1 MWKKIGKHL
10 EKKFENKNWK
20 TKLEKNWRKIGENQA
35 KFIFFNFG
43 AQKSILT
50 PPFTKKKIKKN
61 FGAQKLI
68 LTLPP
73 PKKNKKIANDMNIT
87 QLPHPIQ
94 MALAQKIN
102 LIKI

>member
-1 MWKKIGKHL
+1 MAAGSQTVVNSVRPLKIGG
-10 EKKFENKNWK
+10 EIGE
-20 TKLEKNWRKIGENQA
+20 KIGENQEKIDFF
-35 KFIFFNFG
+35 KFWGPKIDFNPPFHQKINKKNFG

-50 PPFTKKKIKKN
+50 R
-61 FGAQKLI
+61 
-68 LTLPP
+68 PP
-73 PKKNKKIANDMNIT
+73 PKKFKKFANDMNIT